1 MTKIRRSLVI
11 GIFLAM
17 FVLPLA
23 LPRVGEAVPLAE
35 QKAAAKAKAQRIRR
49 QLEVL
54 DVALEQTIER
64 YNLANLQLDQAEERV
79 AKSTRELKVA
89 RFDLRVSRETLRNR
103 VVAMYKQRPIDI
115 VDVIFASRSF
125 DELASQ
131 LHTVRQISERDSEIV
146 DEVERRE
153 AAVQAKREQLVEDR
167 AEIRRLVADIKTKKQ
182 NIESTLAARRVMLRG
197 VEKEIKRI
205 EREEAAAAARAARAA
220 AAAARNAIWR
230 NPREIPPGPAGPGHP
245 EVIEIAKRYLGVP
258 YVYAAADPNVGFDC
272 SGLVMY
278 CYAQI
283 GISLPHYSGYQQ
295 NMGRPVPMTA
305 LTPGDLVFKGYPVSY
320 HVGMYAGN
328 GTVIHAPHTGAVV
341 SYTSL
346 LGWQYAVR
354 LP

>member
-115 VDVIFASRSF
+115 VDAVGGGNPAGEEALYPANNASHVTLIHRSDTF
-125 DELASQ
+125 RAEKILIDK
-131 LHTVRQISERDSEIV
+131 LHEKVAAGKITLTTNYTL
-146 DEVERRE
+146 DEVLGDNTGVTGVRIKSTADGSTKDLELTGCFIAIGHKPNTDIFVGQLEMEGGYIVTQGGRTGNATATNIPGVF
-153 AAVQAKREQLVEDR
+153 AAGDVQDHIYRQAVTSAGTGCMAALD
-167 AEIRRLVADIKTKKQ
+167 AE
-182 NIESTLAARRVMLRG
+182 
-197 VEKEIKRI
+197 
-205 EREEAAAAARAARAA
+205 
-220 AAAARNAIWR
+220 
-230 NPREIPPGPAGPGHP
+230 
-245 EVIEIAKRYLGVP
+245 RYL
-258 YVYAAADPNVGFDC
+258 D
-272 SGLVMY
+272 
-278 CYAQI
+278 
-283 GISLPHYSGYQQ
+283 
-295 NMGRPVPMTA
+295 A
-305 LTPGDLVFKGYPVSY
+305 LS
-320 HVGMYAGN
+320 
-328 GTVIHAPHTGAVV
+328 
-341 SYTSL
+341 
-346 LGWQYAVR
+346 R
-354 LP
+354 